1 MTDMLIVSD
10 RPRILVIGRDPATL
24 AQVVEEVAACGHDV
38 TGRSADS
45 AEVGEGAFDLI
56 AIGGGVT
63 PERRAQLHAALGA
76 AHPGARFL
84 SVYGPFAASQIVAA
98 ARESDPAPLVD
109 LAAYLDRIAYRG
121 PVAPTLETLAALQ
134 AHHIEAIPFEAI
146 DVLLDRRIDIAPAA
160 VDAKLIAG
168 RRGGY
173 CFEQN
178 SLFKRVL
185 RTIGF
190 EVEALLAS
198 VRWNWE
204 PGVPPPSYTH
214 QVLRV
219 TVDGR
224 PWLVDVGFG
233 SSVPPAPLRLDVTE
247 EQPTSK
253 ETYRTLDFGL
263 GRLVQA
269 ELNGRWQSL
278 YVITPEPVLDG
289 HFEIPNWFTATHPNS
304 HFRTR
309 LIVTRA
315 APEARYALLENRLT
329 IRRPDGT
336 SDVSELDADG
346 LERALVELFRLT
358 PEPDWRPVLER
369 AAGQAPA
376 VALAAPSAQGAA

>member
-1 MTDMLIVSD
+1 MFIVSD
-10 RPRILVIGRDPATL
+10 RPRILVIGQDPATL
-24 AQVVEEVAACGHDV
+24 ALVTEEVAACGYDV
-38 TGRSADS
+38 TARSAES
-45 AEVGEGAFDLI
+45 AEAGEGAFDLI

-63 PERRAQLHAALGA
+63 PERRAKLHAALGA

-84 SVYGPFAASQIVAA
+84 SVYGPFAASQIVAT
-98 ARESDPAPLVD
+98 ARKSVPTPLVD
-109 LAAYLDRIAYRG
+109 LEAYLDRIAYRG
-121 PVAPTLETLAALQ
+121 PIAPTLETLAGLQ
-134 AHHIEAIPFEAI
+134 THHIAAIPFEAI
-146 DVLLDRRIDIAPAA
+146 DVLLDRRIDITPEA
-160 VDAKLIAG
+160 VDAKLIGG

-185 RTIGF
+185 RTIGL

-214 QVLRV
+214 QALRV
-219 TVDGR
+219 TIDGR

-233 SSVPPAPLRLDVTE
+233 SSVPPAPLRLDVTD

-253 ETYRTLDFGL
+253 ETYRTLGYGL

-269 ELNGRWQSL
+269 DLNGRWQSL

-329 IRRPDGT
+329 IRRPDGST
-336 SDVSELDADG
+336 EQRDLDADG
-346 LERALVELFRLT
+346 LEQALRELFRL
-358 PEPDWRPVLER
+358 EPKPGWRPLLER
-369 AAGQAPA
+369 A
-376 VALAAPSAQGAA
+376 VANGTPPPVAIEPQVS